1 MQFNA
6 TNKPENVELDQ
17 KNAGLF
23 WESKYNVTRVGH
35 GGSDPGLKTEM
46 LASLSGDIGVV
57 LFTNT
62 SLEGEGM
69 SPLRGRHPFST
80 PPRQRC

>member
-1 MQFNA
+1 
-6 TNKPENVELDQ
+6 
-17 KNAGLF
+17 
-23 WESKYNVTRVGH
+23 
-35 GGSDPGLKTEM
+35 M

-69 SPLRGRHPFST
+69 KSYDGLFEDLWKAAESMKGAGNRRSE
-80 PPRQRC
+80 R

>member
-1 MQFNA
+1 MD
-6 TNKPENVELDQ
+6 EGSRLRR
-17 KNAGLF
+17 
-23 WESKYNVTRVGH
+23 TRIGH

-69 SPLRGRHPFST
+69 KSYDGLFEDLWKAAESMKGAGNRRSE
-80 PPRQRC
+80 R